1 MARGHAGPFMQSR
14 SITVGDHLRI
24 MGIYAHPADVATEAA
39 GTMAIHADRGDELSA
54 VVLSDGIRMHP
65 HFLTIGDGADGGEQV
80 TFEEYAEFKREEVR
94 RAARIIG
101 IGSTEF
107 MAWDKDFFNATD
119 ERVEELAR
127 VICRHRPD
135 VILTHYPVGPY
146 LIDSNA
152 FAGIYATRAMHLAA
166 TLIPA
171 VDGAEPHY
179 VKELFFFLM
188 DQSMDTRSNIDTPG
202 LVADF
207 FVDTTAVIERKVH
220 AFDQYVSQGY
230 EGQFARKVVEARD
243 GRHGMHAEA
252 SYAEPF
258 LLSRSITHDALPI
271 SSRILGSTYV
281 ANNLPGD
288 RLLAYNVP
296 SATPPEA
303 YHLRRPAAPPSAA
316 R

>member
-1 MARGHAGPFMQSR
+1 MGEP
-14 SITVGDHLRI
+14 LRI

-39 GTMAIHADRGDELSA
+39 GTMAIHADRGDELTA

-65 HFLTIGDGADGGEQV
+65 HFLTVGEGAASAEPV
-80 TFEEYAEFKREEVR
+80 SHEAYAEFKRDEVR
-94 RAARIIG
+94 RAAAIIG
-101 IGSTEF
+101 IANTEF
-107 MAWDKDFFNATD
+107 MGWDQDFFNATD
-119 ERVEELAR
+119 ERIRTLAH
-127 VICRHRPD
+127 VIVRYRPD

-152 FAGIYATRAMHLAA
+152 FAGIYATRAMHEAT
-166 TLIPA
+166 TLIPQ
-171 VDGAEPHY
+171 VDGVEPHHT
-179 VKELFFFLM
+179 KELFFFLM

-202 LVADF
+202 IVADF
-207 FVDTTAVIERKVH
+207 FIDTTAVIARKVQ

-243 GRHGMHAEA
+243 GRHGMHAES

-258 LLSRSITHDALPI
+258 LRSRSESYDALPLPQRLLD
-271 SSRILGSTYV
+271 SVYV

-288 RLLAYNVP
+288 QLLARDVP

-303 YHLRRPAAPPSAA
+303 YRIRR
-316 R
+316 

>member
-1 MARGHAGPFMQSR
+1 M
-14 SITVGDHLRI
+14 RI

-65 HFLTIGDGADGGEQV
+65 HFLTAGEGAAESEPV
-80 TFEEYAEFKREEVR
+80 SHEAYAEFKRDEVR
-94 RAARIIG
+94 RAAKILG
-101 IGSTEF
+101 IASTEF
-107 MAWDKDFFNATD
+107 MGWDKDFFNATD
-119 ERVEELAR
+119 ERIETLAG
-127 VICRHRPD
+127 VIVRHRPD

-152 FAGIYATRAMHLAA
+152 FAGIYATRAMDLAT
-166 TLIPA
+166 TLIPQ
-171 VDGAEPHY
+171 VDGVEPHF
-179 VKELFFFLM
+179 VKELYFFLM

-202 LVADF
+202 IVADF
-207 FVDTTAVIERKVH
+207 FVDTTRVIERKVQ

-258 LLSRSITHDALPI
+258 LFSRSAVHDSLPVGPA
-271 SSRILGSTYV
+271 ILDRTYV

-288 RLLAYNVP
+288 QLLAWNVP

-303 YHLRRPAAPPSAA
+303 YRIRR
-316 R
+316 